1 MLSSQGWAHKMQVHQ
16 MTNLDHHLFEITTRI
31 WFENSVEAS
40 EKSPLAH
47 PISFA
52 ALSAPVDSVVSA
64 NAQAFGAASNVFL

>member
-1 MLSSQGWAHKMQVHQ
+1 MGAQNAAASDSEFGTQPS
-16 MTNLDHHLFEITTRI
+16 FEITTRI

-47 PISFA
+47 PTSFA
-52 ALSAPVDSVVSA
+52 ALSAPVYSVASA